1 MLPSFRPRTKTV
13 QMPRLPVD
21 SGVAKRAGRRY
32 LHRFA
37 RDEDGTLV
45 VFSLFIFLA
54 MLMFGGL
61 AVDMIRYENERIRMQ
76 SAADR
81 AVLAA
86 TMLRDNE
93 GSATP
98 EQILQA
104 YFAAEGLSDQLGDHY
119 RIEEDNENGRVITVY
134 PAATVPSLFMQLL
147 GIDSFAMTTPAQA
160 AETIDG
166 GPDVELVMVL
176 DVSGSMNGQ
185 QKLGAMQTAA
195 VNLTSTLLNDAD
207 EIGDVGIT
215 LVPYDTY
222 VLPPPGFLNFFS
234 NAAGNGACNDW
245 LLWTQ
250 ITSSLNLLTNRRNC
264 NTATWRTV
272 RPYVSDAT
280 LAETYINDLRAAGT
294 TSIDL
299 GIRYGALFFDPTIR
313 PAISQLIAN
322 GDIDPAFE
330 GRPYDWTEPNVVRA
344 LILLTD
350 GTNCCG
356 ERFGTLIQDANTLA
370 VCQALKDQGVLIYAI
385 AYQAPTASA
394 ALMQGCAS
402 SANHF
407 YNTSADEIISVFEGI
422 TASIQTQALRLT
434 L

>member
-1 MLPSFRPRTKTV
+1 MLHSFCSGPIESPAKPRRPR
-13 QMPRLPVD
+13 LL
-21 SGVAKRAGRRY
+21 A
-32 LHRFA
+32 RFLY
-37 RDEDGTLV
+37 DEEGTLV

-54 MLMFGGL
+54 MLMFAGL
-61 AVDMIRYENERIRMQ
+61 AVDMMRYENERLRMQ

-86 TMLRDNE
+86 TMLREN
-93 GSATP
+93 SANATP
-98 EQILQA
+98 SQILEA
-104 YFAAEGLSDQLGDHY
+104 YFAAEGLSDQLGNNY
-119 RIEEDNENGRVITVY
+119 RVEEDDENGRVITVY
-134 PAATVPSLFMQLL
+134 PAATVPSLFMNLL

-160 AETIDG
+160 AETFDG

-185 QKLGAMQTAA
+185 QKIVAMQAAA
-195 VNLTSTLLNDAD
+195 VNLTNTLLTEAEDV
-207 EIGDVGIT
+207 GDVAIT

-222 VLPPPGFLNFFS
+222 VLPPAGFLNFFS

-250 ITSSLNLLTNRRNC
+250 ITGSLNLLTNRRNC
-264 NTATWRTV
+264 DTATWRTV
-272 RPYVSDAT
+272 RPYVSDAAS
-280 LAETYINDLRAAGT
+280 AETYINNLRASGT

-322 GDIDPAFE
+322 GDVDPAFE
-330 GRPYDWTEPNVVRA
+330 GRPYDWSATNVVRA

-350 GTNCCG
+350 GENCCG
-356 ERFGTLIQDANTLA
+356 ERFGGLLQDANTLA

-385 AYQAPTASA
+385 AYQAPTNGA

-402 SANHF
+402 SPSHYF
-407 YNTSADEIISVFEGI
+407 NTSADEIISVFEGI
-422 TASIQTQALRLT
+422 TASIQTQQLRLT